1 MCSHSC
7 QSTRLGSHVDDV
19 CVRVYSCNLTLPL
32 LHCDIECGPVIYRPE
47 VSFSIS
53 VVAMV
58 TAFVYIIKLCDRELL
73 VMHANII
80 IIMYILL

>member
-1 MCSHSC
+1 MCSC
-7 QSTRLGSHVDDV
+7 
-19 CVRVYSCNLTLPL
+19 YLTLPS

-58 TAFVYIIKLCDRELL
+58 TAFVNIIKLHDRELL